1 MHKLGSLAVWTV
13 FYCSPSLGIQHRKGM
28 CVELWIASRWWNKLL
43 SSETRTES
51 KLHVITQQIF
61 KRFFLGLWFVLT
73 TMLVQVSQM
82 LPKTFPCCFQSLSMF
97 HCFAPGWH
105 PPLKGKGARK
115 IYRFSWW
122 EGMIKVIGS
131 IKAYKVLLVNCTL
144 DIEIDVFVPD
154 LSLWEGGSGFWAKG

>member
-82 LPKTFPCCFQSLSMF
+82 LPKDIPVFVFSLSQ
-97 HCFAPGWH
+97 CFIVLHLGGIPHLRGREHARFIDSH
-105 PPLKGKGARK
+105 DGK
-115 IYRFSWW
+115 
-122 EGMIKVIGS
+122 E
-131 IKAYKVLLVNCTL
+131 
-144 DIEIDVFVPD
+144 
-154 LSLWEGGSGFWAKG
+154 